1 LRARFPVR
9 IQFADTALDT
19 EARRIVR
26 SGREVHLSPKAF
38 DTLAL
43 LVEQRGRV
51 VSKKKLLDQI
61 WPNVYVTDASLAR
74 VVTELRKVL
83 GDNPRSP
90 TIIRTVHGHG
100 YAFKADI
107 TDGESNPEATATE
120 RTVRCMLISHEK
132 IFALREGEHLA
143 GREPALSI
151 WLDSPKVSWRHARLA
166 VGRENTAIEDLGSK
180 NGTYVNGMRITQL
193 IKLQPGHEIRIGPF
207 VLVLRVP
214 GRQPPTE
221 TETRSL

>member
-1 LRARFPVR
+1 VR
-9 IQFADTALDT
+9 IQFADIALDT
-19 EARRIVR
+19 EARRLVR

-38 DTLAL
+38 NMLAL
-43 LVEQRGRV
+43 LVEQHGRV
-51 VSKKKLLDQI
+51 VSKQDLLDHI

-83 GDNPRSP
+83 GDNPRTP

-100 YAFKADI
+100 YAFKADV
-107 TDGESNPEATATE
+107 TEDESNHEVPATALM
-120 RTVRCMLISHEK
+120 VRCMLLSNEK

-143 GREPALSI
+143 GREPTLPI

-166 VGRENTAIEDLGSK
+166 VDGENATIEDLGSK
-180 NGTYVNGMRITQL
+180 NGTYVNGFRITQPTDL
-193 IKLQPGHEIRIGPF
+193 HAGHEIRIGPF

-214 GRQPPTE
+214 GNQSATE